1 MSARRER
8 RLPLEDLA
16 PYLLQGPLAGAP
28 GLSGADTSPKRQ
40 RGEETSLAGASGLCG
55 SPQPPAPLAW
65 RAVFG
70 NDNPVE
76 VEVGFGK
83 GLFLVRAAQASPG
96 VNFLGVEV
104 ARKYQLFTAAR
115 LARRGLANVRLALAD
130 ARIFLRDGVPPASV
144 RAVHVYYPDPWWKK
158 RHLKRR
164 VFTADFAAQ
173 CERVLGA
180 GGRLYVVTDVP
191 EYFQVITEL
200 VARNTGLRPL
210 PLPELR
216 APADDLD
223 YLTNFERKFRKQG
236 KPVNRAFYERAGG
249 GPADKPA

>member
-1 MSARRER
+1 VSARRQS
-8 RLPLEDLA
+8 RLPLEELA
-16 PYLLQGPLAGAP
+16 PYLLEGP
-28 GLSGADTSPKRQ
+28 
-40 RGEETSLAGASGLCG
+40 LAGASGLG
-55 SPQPPAPLAW
+55 EVPKSPAPLAW
-65 RAVFG
+65 PGVFA

-104 ARKYQLFTAAR
+104 ARKYQLFTATR
-115 LARRGLANVRLALAD
+115 LARRRLTNVRLALAD
-130 ARIFLRDGVPPASV
+130 ARAFMHACVPSASV
-144 RAVHVYYPDPWWKK
+144 QAVHVYYPDPWWKK

-173 CERVLGA
+173 CERVLRP

-191 EYFQVITEL
+191 EYFQVITEV
-200 VARNTGLRPL
+200 VAENTHLRPL

-216 APADDLD
+216 TPTDDLD

-236 KPVNRAFYERAGG
+236 KPIHRAFYERRGTASGEG
-249 GPADKPA
+249 VP